1 MTVTKIIKRTVNVYA
16 LGAKQLSIK
25 SDNFFKKNSRTKRL
39 GETAAETLPWKIY
52 IQNKKNVYLTPLPP
66 FPSQKKKKTIWIKK
80 KNSSFFVTNSLLQR
94 SALEIVIKINPLS
107 VHLFSNIICAWW
119 ECTPP
124 FPLVSHH
131 VPDIVWLWNLFW
143 WYSKWNDGDWW
154 RHWLDYVI
162 GV

>member
-66 FPSQKKKKTIWIKK
+66 YPQKKKKKK
-80 KNSSFFVTNSLLQR
+80 LFESRKKTQASS
-94 SALEIVIKINPLS
+94 
-107 VHLFSNIICAWW
+107 
-119 ECTPP
+119 
-124 FPLVSHH
+124 
-131 VPDIVWLWNLFW
+131 
-143 WYSKWNDGDWW
+143 
-154 RHWLDYVI
+154 
-162 GV
+162 